1 MDLLLNV
8 LLEVYS
14 NKFNGGSIIP
24 ILLFGSRH
32 VELITGKKTAT
43 IRKLWKKPLSPGD
56 RLHCYWNLV
65 SKERKK
71 LFEATVTDVEVVKFG
86 ALIKNDSL
94 AREEGYSDAKE
105 LEVDFRK
112 IYPDDT
118 DDSSLFQ
125 VIRFKKLPIE
135 NWEGKKIDEKS
146 MITKRADILFDVGKF
161 NKSVVCYSAALK
173 FDPNDVYLLNKKGD
187 NLSRLGRFEEAIE
200 CYDKAINLDSHNE
213 YIYNNKAIAL
223 LNSNQPKKALKCS
236 DKAMEINSKNEFVL
250 YWRGFILEMLGK
262 FESALECYDKIIEMN
277 PEDPDVWNAK
287 GNILSELDRTEEA
300 LFCYEKA
307 LELCLE
313 EPPDAAM
320 WNRKGNALMELGR
333 FEEALHCYDEALA
346 MENEND
352 AFICNRGVAFLEL
365 NRFNSAIECFR
376 RALVINPSNEDARIL
391 KDECLENL

>member
-1 MDLLLNV
+1 MKLLINQT
-8 LLEVYS
+8 
-14 NKFNGGSIIP
+14 FGGFPIP
-24 ILLFGSRH
+24 ILLFGNRH

-71 LFEATVTDVEVVKFG
+71 LFEARVTDLEIIKFG
-86 ALIKNDSL
+86 DLIKNDSL
-94 AREEGYSDAKE
+94 AQEEGYSNAKE
-105 LEVDFRK
+105 LESDFRK

-118 DDSSLFQ
+118 ADSSLFQ

-135 NWEGKKIDEKS
+135 EWEGKKIDEKS

-161 NKSVVCYSAALK
+161 NKSVVCYNAALK
-173 FDPNDVYLLNKKGD
+173 FDPNDIYLLNKKGD

-200 CYDKAINLDSHNE
+200 CYDKAIKLDNQNE

-223 LNSNQPKKALKCS
+223 LNSNQPQKALQCS
-236 DKAMEINSKNEFVL
+236 DKAMKINNKNEFVL
-250 YWRGFILEMLGK
+250 YWRGFIMEMLGK
-262 FESALECYDKIIEMN
+262 LDLALECYDKILEMN

-287 GNILSELDRTEEA
+287 GNILSELERTEEA
-300 LFCYEKA
+300 LHCYERA

-313 EPPDAAM
+313 EPPDSAM

-333 FEEALHCYDEALA
+333 FEEALHCYD
-346 MENEND
+346 
-352 AFICNRGVAFLEL
+352 
-365 NRFNSAIECFR
+365 
-376 RALVINPSNEDARIL
+376 
-391 KDECLENL
+391 